1 LIEKNVYRYV
11 KDLRSAK
18 SGGGKVN
25 FRSYVDMD
33 EQIQG
38 ILNLINQDPNGW
50 AILSRG
56 NAHLDQLESLIEQPV
71 LRYGGKSF
79 GMRKRRATYCI

>member
-1 LIEKNVYRYV
+1 
-11 KDLRSAK
+11 
-18 SGGGKVN
+18 
-25 FRSYVDMD
+25 MD

-38 ILNLINQDPNGW
+38 ILNLINQDPIGW

-79 GMRKRRATYCI
+79 WDEKGDKRCIAFDGILPTFQRCPVNEEGAGAFR